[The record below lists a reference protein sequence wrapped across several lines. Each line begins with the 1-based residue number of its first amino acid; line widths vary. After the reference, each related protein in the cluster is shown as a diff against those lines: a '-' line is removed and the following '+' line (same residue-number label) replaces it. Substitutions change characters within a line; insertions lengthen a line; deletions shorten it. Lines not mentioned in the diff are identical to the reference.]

1 MSRFTLKHALG
12 PLVLSGI
19 LFAAPTGSRAAD
31 SGAGDDWQLA
41 AILYM
46 WAPGINGSTAG
57 GSEFDVSFDTLISN
71 LNMTFMGA
79 VEARKG
85 PWSLLGDVIYLNAGG
100 DGGGQVPVV
109 AAPGVAA
116 DVQVDVKTR
125 SWILNL
131 IGGYNIWQSEQGSL
145 DALLGARYLEM
156 KVDFGLDLALGPFA
170 ISRQRSPQDTVVDG
184 VMGVKGY
191 LNINP
196 KWYVPFYLDAGTGE
210 SELTW
215 QASAGIAYRF
225 NWGDV
230 SLQYRHLAWEFA
242 SGDRL
247 NDLSVSGP
255 LLAAKFVF

>member
-1 MSRFTLKHALG
+1 MSRSIVKHVLG
-12 PLVLSGI
+12 PLVLAGA
-19 LFAAPTGSRAAD
+19 LFASPAGARAAD
-31 SGAGDDWQLA
+31 SGAGDDWQIA
-41 AILYM
+41 AILDM
-46 WAPGINGSTAG
+46 WAPGISGSTAG
-57 GSEFDVSFDTLISN
+57 GADIDVSFDTLISN

-100 DGGGQVPVV
+100 DGAGKVPI
-109 AAPGVAA
+109 AIAPGAA
-116 DVQVDVKTR
+116 AKVKVNVKTR

-156 KVDFGLDLALGPFA
+156 KIDFCLDFALGPFA
-170 ISRQRSPQDTVVDG
+170 ISKGLSPQDTVLDG
-184 VMGVKGY
+184 VMGVKGHY
-191 LNINP
+191 NINP

-230 SLQYRHLAWEFA
+230 SLQYRHLAWEFGSA
-242 SGDRL
+242 GGL